1 MFWFF
6 GGYGDLLGLD
16 RGAFVRTRLDEE
28 RASDQSKV
36 ITVRMNKDE
45 LERLEAAALY
55 LGQEKIST
63 ALKQLFE
70 VGLIVL
76 HDPQTKAVLDLLFN
90 NERKNKRLGIE
101 LPDPKFTQM

>member
-1 MFWFF
+1 MA
-6 GGYGDLLGLD
+6 LD
-16 RGAFVRTRLDEE
+16 RGVFVRTRLDEE
-28 RASDQSKV
+28 RAADTSKV
-36 ITVRMNKDE
+36 ITVRLNKDE
-45 LERLEAAALY
+45 LARLEAAALF

-76 HDPQTKAVLDLLFN
+76 HEPKTHAVLDVLFN